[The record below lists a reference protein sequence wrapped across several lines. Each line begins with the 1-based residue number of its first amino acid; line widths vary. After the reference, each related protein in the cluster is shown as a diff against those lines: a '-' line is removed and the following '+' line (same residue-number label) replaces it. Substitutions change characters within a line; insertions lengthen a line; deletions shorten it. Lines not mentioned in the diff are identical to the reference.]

1 MTGKEFKEEQAK
13 IRELRLYSNFKQARD
28 LTLLLIKSL
37 FQEHKFSKIV
47 ELFYSDICTP
57 PEMFYLFEV
66 AYALN
71 ELDYIDESETVY
83 EYLLLHE
90 SNNLTVLNNL
100 SHIKRS
106 KNQLQEAFELIQRAY
121 ELGPQD
127 ETIASNYHQLLTILQ
142 EKDAIQQK
150 FTTARDL
157 LTNELVVGP
166 FDLLVPGTIGRGRI
180 GIGGLPSD
188 K

>member
-1 MTGKEFKEEQAK
+1 MTGKEFKEEQSK

-71 ELDYIDESETVY
+71 ELDYVFSF
-83 EYLLLHE
+83 
-90 SNNLTVLNNL
+90 LTKKATFLP
-100 SHIKRS
+100 K
-106 KNQLQEAFELIQRAY
+106 FRAV
-121 ELGPQD
+121 P
-127 ETIASNYHQLLTILQ
+127 SPSSSSLTS
-142 EKDAIQQK
+142 
-150 FTTARDL
+150 
-157 LTNELVVGP
+157 
-166 FDLLVPGTIGRGRI
+166 PGS
-180 GIGGLPSD
+180 LP
-188 K
+188 KATFQ